1 MKDAVNSSEI
11 VSLKRLSI
19 MLELHQK
26 LRDINFKTF
35 LKYPTI
41 QFISRFINLRMGVA
55 GAFVMGSI
63 VWVINAG
70 FGWWPATTAAM
81 KQAAYTFLF
90 GGMLIKML
98 DTIAIR
104 INNRYLAIATATV
117 ITASLTIILVYIVN
131 SLKGTPRPFA
141 STLPT
146 IIMAPP
152 AFLALAIRKRIKK

>member
-1 MKDAVNSSEI
+1 MPSKA
-11 VSLKRLSI
+11 
-19 MLELHQK
+19 H
-26 LRDINFKTF
+26 KTM
-35 LKYPTI
+35 
-41 QFISRFINLRMGVA
+41 QFISRFIDFRMGMA
-55 GAFVMGSI
+55 GALVMGSI

-70 FGWWPATTAAM
+70 YGWWPATTAAM

-104 INNRYLAIATATV
+104 IKNRYLAIATATI
-117 ITASLTIILVYIVN
+117 ITASVTIILVYIIH

-146 IIMAPP
+146 MIMAPP
-152 AFLALAIRKRIKK
+152 GFLALAIRKRIKG